1 MKFSNLPALA
11 ACAVLLGLFLVM
23 PTGAGAVTPD
33 EVLKD
38 PALEARAR
46 ELGGQLRCVV
56 CQNQTIDESNAPL
69 AHDLRV
75 LVRERLTKGDTDE
88 QALGYIVTRYG
99 NFVLMKPPL
108 QTNTLLLWFGPLI
121 MLVLGALGF
130 GWYLRERAAAPA
142 ADAATFTDDEK
153 RRLDEL
159 LKKGSAQ

>member
-1 MKFSNLPALA
+1 MKFATLPALA
-11 ACAVLLGLFLVM
+11 AFAVLIGLTLMM
-23 PTGAGAVTPD
+23 PTDAGAVNPD
-33 EVLKD
+33 EVLQD

-46 ELGGQLRCVV
+46 ELSGQLRCVV

-88 QALGYIVTRYG
+88 QALGFVVTRYG
-99 NFVLMKPPL
+99 NFVLMKPPF
-108 QTNTLLLWFGPLI
+108 QSNTLLLWFGPLI
-121 MLVLGALGF
+121 LLVLAALGF
-130 GWYLRERAAAPA
+130 GWYLRERATAPA
-142 ADAATFTDDEK
+142 VAASTFTDDEK